1 MQSAERRDGTE
12 YLPHTY
18 LQYLT
23 VGGAELQALSAHA
36 TYHNVNFVQLLRTS
50 DTIRPTD

>member
-1 MQSAERRDGTE
+1 VQSAECRDGTE
-12 YLPHTY
+12 Y